1 MNRLVKIREVSQKYD
16 ITARTLRYYEDMGLI
31 KSTRS
36 DDYAY
41 RLYDEEAIKR
51 LEQILILR
59 KLNIS
64 IKDIQLVFKE
74 EKTSV
79 LLDVLNKKISNI
91 DDEVALLHELKEIV
105 KEFINQIKRLDFHNE
120 ADVKLLY
127 EKAKD
132 IEDLVNVEYN
142 GNPAPVMRLTEISE
156 KLEKTPDIRGIELPK
171 GKAARSGKSDLD
183 EFDKWWSSIKV
194 EQNIFPRDFMWF
206 NPVLNDFEWLFIIP
220 ENLTDTNGYEVFD
233 FPGGLYAVA
242 TAIDGEDINRVNRLI
257 HQWVDNSD
265 CFEVSNTENDSVVRY
280 DMGHIITPEIF
291 YTKMGYHLMDLYVP
305 IVVKQ
310 NSSLLM
316 AEK

>member
-156 KLEKTPDIRGIELPK
+156 KLEKTPDIRVIELPK

-242 TAIDGEDINRVNRLI
+242 TAIDGEDI
-257 HQWVDNSD
+257 
-265 CFEVSNTENDSVVRY
+265 T
-280 DMGHIITPEIF
+280 G
-291 YTKMGYHLMDLYVP
+291 
-305 IVVKQ
+305 
-310 NSSLLM
+310 
-316 AEK
+316 